1 MIVVVVVVWLD
12 FFVCLF
18 RARPAFLVVSFIAMC
33 KKRLSSVLSSGQD
46 NCLLYMMPSCPSL
59 GGHCF
64 SLQMSSDYCVYSTVA
79 LEWKAILCCSVVNSK
94 FLDSL
99 VPMLHTLTAML
110 WSANEP
116 SFHFQIRM
124 QTTTLSYYKL
134 CCYNN
139 DNFVPFLLPTS
150 WQFGFLLQR
159 IPSLLHGRCLCMDY
173 FYFLVTYL
181 CVFWVTDSLSWSRSD
196 LSRLVTT
203 Y

>member
-46 NCLLYMMPSCPSL
+46 NCLLYMMPSCACL

-79 LEWKAILCCSVVNSK
+79 LEWKAIQCCSVVNSK

-110 WSANEP
+110 GSAKRP
-116 SFHFQIRM
+116 SFLFQIPM
-124 QTTTLSYYKL
+124 YTTTLSYYKL
-134 CCYNN
+134 CCYNKRQSRAL
-139 DNFVPFLLPTS
+139 LLPNS
-150 WQFGFLLQR
+150 WQFGFSFQSTLTAAWMMPLYVLFLFLGH
-159 IPSLLHGRCLCMDY
+159 IFACSLRD
-173 FYFLVTYL
+173 
-181 CVFWVTDSLSWSRSD
+181 R
-196 LSRLVTT
+196 
-203 Y
+203 